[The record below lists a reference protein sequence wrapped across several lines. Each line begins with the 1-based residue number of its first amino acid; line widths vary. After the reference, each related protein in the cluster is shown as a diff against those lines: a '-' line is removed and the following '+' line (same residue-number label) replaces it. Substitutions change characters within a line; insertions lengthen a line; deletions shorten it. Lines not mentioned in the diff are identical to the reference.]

1 MSSGALISLTSVSAG
16 YSGSTVLRNVDLNV
30 FKGDFI
36 AVTGPNGGGKT
47 TLFRTILGL
56 IQPFSGTVRVMGAPP
71 LRSCG
76 SIGYMPQ
83 FGRFD
88 RSYPI
93 TVEEVIRMGLRT
105 KEGPIPS
112 YRAGTSPEVDRVL
125 EQTGIAHLRTRRM
138 GELSGGQMQ
147 RMLLARAMVSDPP
160 ILLLD
165 EPTASVDPTMRA
177 GMRDIL
183 SEAASD
189 GTTIMVITHD
199 SGDFDGMTDRILCV
213 DGTLSAADPVSAVHH
228 CGGEAP

>member
-16 YSGSTVLRNVDLNV
+16 YSGSTVLRNVELDV
-30 FKGDFI
+30 FKGEFI

-56 IQPFSGTVRVMGAPP
+56 IQPYSGTVSVMGVPP
-71 LRSCG
+71 LKSCG

-88 RSYPI
+88 RNYPI
-93 TVEEVIRMGLRT
+93 TVEEVVRMGLRS
-105 KEGPIPS
+105 KEGPIPPFRGCS
-112 YRAGTSPEVDRVL
+112 SPEVDRVL
-125 EQTGIAHLRTRRM
+125 EQTGIEHLRIRRM

-177 GMRDIL
+177 GMREIL
-183 SEAASD
+183 AEAASE

-199 SGDFDGMTDRILCV
+199 SGDFDGMADRVVRV
-213 DGTLSAADPVSAVHH
+213 DGTLTQVDPSDRHN
-228 CGGEAP
+228 GGETQ

>member
-1 MSSGALISLTSVSAG
+1 MSEQLLRLDHITMQFGGVVAVDDLELEVNEGEIVALI
-16 YSGSTVLRNVDLNV
+16 
-30 FKGDFI
+30 
-36 AVTGPNGGGKT
+36 GPNGAGKT

-112 YRAGTSPEVDRVL
+112 FRTGTSPEVDRVL

-199 SGDFDGMTDRILCV
+199 SGDFDGMTDRILRV
-213 DGTLSAADPVSAVHH
+213 DGTLSAADPVSAVYH